1 MKNGRSLMELAQ
13 ELERQRNAK
22 RDYLLDTR
30 NLEMG
35 FVEAGAYQMMMRN
48 DSKNISTLLGVGEIA
63 HRQIG
68 SALGIPAKYYDKMRA
83 ENPELLAQNVNSWFT
98 MTPQKRMVRT
108 LDGNARAFLSERYR
122 RIDNA
127 EIAEAVLPI
136 LAEMPDVR
144 IESCEITESKM
155 YLKAVNPRLTAE
167 VVPGDIVQSGI
178 LITNSEV
185 GMGSMSIQPLVYRLV
200 CTNGMV
206 VNDARTR
213 KYHVGR
219 GNEAGEDY
227 TLYSSETLAADD
239 RALLLK
245 VRDTVRAVVDHFTI
259 LDNLSLSNEQL
270 RTELAKYDQSSI
282 WFQSDIQ
289 GLRTSARGRIYDS
302 YVRDQVAVGRE
313 WIAGKRFIEMAVGV
327 DVGGTDA
334 TCATLTG
341 ITSGWR
347 DVVHIDGLYH
357 KQGISEKMTEAR
369 YARAIAEWLKPW
381 TRIYP
386 QIANVYV
393 DSAAK
398 LFRAALR
405 EELSKQGMGRIA
417 VIGTDKS
424 DGIRARIELV
434 CMLLMQGRYHV
445 AEHLAPWHE
454 ALQMATWDEAAYEKG
469 EWMRLDNGSYP
480 VDALDSSEYS
490 IYPYAGYLATVG

>member
-48 DSKNISTLLGVGEIA
+48 DSKNVSTLLAVGEIA

-83 ENPELLAQNVNSWFT
+83 ENPELLAQNVNSWFA

-219 GNEAGEDY
+219 GNEAAEDY

-245 VRDTVRAVVDHFTI
+245 VRDTVRSVVDQTRFERVIEMMREAKEAKITSADIPQMVELAAADYGLNKAEGSGVLDHLIRGGDLSLYGLSNAITRAAQDVESYDRSTEMESIGYTVLGMSRSDWQRLNAAVV
-259 LDNLSLSNEQL
+259 
-270 RTELAKYDQSSI
+270 
-282 WFQSDIQ
+282 
-289 GLRTSARGRIYDS
+289 
-302 YVRDQVAVGRE
+302 
-313 WIAGKRFIEMAVGV
+313 
-327 DVGGTDA
+327 
-334 TCATLTG
+334 
-341 ITSGWR
+341 
-347 DVVHIDGLYH
+347 
-357 KQGISEKMTEAR
+357 
-369 YARAIAEWLKPW
+369 
-381 TRIYP
+381 
-386 QIANVYV
+386 
-393 DSAAK
+393 AA
-398 LFRAALR
+398 
-405 EELSKQGMGRIA
+405 
-417 VIGTDKS
+417 
-424 DGIRARIELV
+424 
-434 CMLLMQGRYHV
+434 
-445 AEHLAPWHE
+445 
-454 ALQMATWDEAAYEKG
+454 
-469 EWMRLDNGSYP
+469 
-480 VDALDSSEYS
+480 
-490 IYPYAGYLATVG
+490 

>member
-48 DSKNISTLLGVGEIA
+48 DSKNVSTLLVVGEIA

-219 GNEAGEDY
+219 GNEAAEDY

-245 VRDTVRAVVDHFTI
+245 VRDTVRAVVDQTRFERVVEMMREAKEAKITSTDI
-259 LDNLSLSNEQL
+259 PQMVELAAADYGLNKAEGSGVLDHLIRGGDLSLYGLSN
-270 RTELAKYDQSSI
+270 A
-282 WFQSDIQ
+282 
-289 GLRTSARGRIYDS
+289 
-302 YVRDQVAVGRE
+302 
-313 WIAGKRFIEMAVGV
+313 
-327 DVGGTDA
+327 
-334 TCATLTG
+334 
-341 ITSGWR
+341 IT
-347 DVVHIDGLYH
+347 
-357 KQGISEKMTEAR
+357 
-369 YARAIAEWLKPW
+369 
-381 TRIYP
+381 
-386 QIANVYV
+386 
-393 DSAAK
+393 
-398 LFRAALR
+398 RAAQDVESYDRSTEMESIGYTVL
-405 EELSKQGMGRIA
+405 GMSRSDWQRLNAA
-417 VIGTDKS
+417 V
-424 DGIRARIELV
+424 
-434 CMLLMQGRYHV
+434 V
-445 AEHLAPWHE
+445 AA
-454 ALQMATWDEAAYEKG
+454 
-469 EWMRLDNGSYP
+469 
-480 VDALDSSEYS
+480 
-490 IYPYAGYLATVG
+490 